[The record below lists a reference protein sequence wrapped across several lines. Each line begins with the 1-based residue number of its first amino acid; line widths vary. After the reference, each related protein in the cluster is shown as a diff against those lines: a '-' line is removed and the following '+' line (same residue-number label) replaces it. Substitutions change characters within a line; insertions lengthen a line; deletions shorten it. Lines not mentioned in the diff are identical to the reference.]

1 MNVPYVDLKAQH
13 GAIQDRLNLAI
24 QKDQYPVTEQVCDE
38 ILSLPMFPQLSE
50 QQVNIVAAEVKEYLM
65 DSSINP

>member
-1 MNVPYVDLKAQH
+1 MFVALKPAPFH
-13 GAIQDRLNLAI
+13 GQTKEIGF
-24 QKDQYPVTEQVCDE
+24 QKDQFPVTEQVCDE